1 MLPLQLQLPSKEH
14 LKVSF
19 TENYVLKF
27 RCWFRKLCNFH
38 MLKTSG
44 LPEYLFDLIPQN
56 NHLQNTHFLEDVTLF
71 YSRTD
76 AFKYSF
82 SPSTIL
88 EWNKLERKIRQSST
102 LLTFRNSLLKIGRPV
117 PKPVYNIHNP
127 NSLKL
132 LTRLRLGLSHLNE
145 HKFNHN
151 FKDCVNPLCSCS
163 LEVESVSHFFLHC
176 HYFTVIRKTLFHE
189 LQSVDKNI
197 LNQSDNEIAELLFY
211 GSAKFKLQQNCS
223 ILRPSI
229 KLTIKSERFSG
240 SIVQ

>member
-56 NHLQNTHFLEDVTLF
+56 NHLYNNRFLEDVRTF
-71 YSRTD
+71 YSKTNP
-76 AFKYSF
+76 FIYSF
-82 SPSTIL
+82 FSPTIL
-88 EWNKLERKIRQSST
+88 EWNKLDKKIRQSST
-102 LLTFRNSLLKIGRPV
+102 LPTFRNSLLKIGRPA

-127 NSLKL
+127 NGLKL
-132 LTRLRLGLSHLNE
+132 LTRMRLGLSHLNE
-145 HKFNHN
+145 HKFDQNS
-151 FKDCVNPLCSCS
+151 KECVNPLCSRS

-176 HYFTVIRKTLFHE
+176 HYFIVIRKTLFHE

>member
-1 MLPLQLQLPSKEH
+1 M
-14 LKVSF
+14 
-19 TENYVLKF
+19 
-27 RCWFRKLCNFH
+27 KLCTFFK
-38 MLKTSG
+38 LKTSG

-56 NHLQNTHFLEDVTLF
+56 NHLYNTRSLEDVTTF

-82 SPSTIL
+82 FPSTIL

-127 NSLKL
+127 NGINL

-151 FKDCVNPLCSCS
+151 FKDCVNHFESC
-163 LEVESVSHFFLHC
+163 LFFQ
-176 HYFTVIRKTLFHE
+176 F
-189 LQSVDKNI
+189 
-197 LNQSDNEIAELLFY
+197 
-211 GSAKFKLQQNCS
+211 
-223 ILRPSI
+223 
-229 KLTIKSERFSG
+229 
-240 SIVQ
+240 